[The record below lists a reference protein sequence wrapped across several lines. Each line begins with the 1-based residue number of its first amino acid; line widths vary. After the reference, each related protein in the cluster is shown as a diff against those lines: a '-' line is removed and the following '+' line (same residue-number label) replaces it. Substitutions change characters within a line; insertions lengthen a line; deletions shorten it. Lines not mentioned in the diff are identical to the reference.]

1 MTQTK
6 ERMQPEQ
13 RKGPQPFRLPLPPVA
28 RAKLRE
34 AGVYCQPRVFRE
46 YQTGAGRHVL
56 KGVESGGAVREFG
69 HYVVFCDS
77 EGQPLPWLQPI
88 QSIGANGLHAV
99 VIAPSLVSVEVF
111 RVQQTYDVL
120 IAKHELRGG
129 TPGQRL
135 RTWPEILFHGRQGAS
150 LAAKGCGGRGP
161 RPGGGRAHHAGVLHA
176 GGGTAGDPVSIRGG
190 GDGGDQGGGV
200 IIGCDRALYAHAT
213 RSRRRAR
220 ARSERRAET
229 SLLRVAVA
237 ESNSRRALTV
247 RYRVPWRAVLPAGKV
262 RPHWTGT
269 GVRAGFAVGG
279 LQQSGFNVA
288 SSTAQVRAT
297 PALMRAPP

>member
-1 MTQTK
+1 MTQTNG
-6 ERMQPEQ
+6 RMQPEQ

-28 RAKLRE
+28 RARLRE

-56 KGVESGGAVREFG
+56 KGVESGGAVRELG
-69 HYVVFCDS
+69 HYVVFCDP

-135 RTWPEILFHGRQGAS
+135 RTCRHDSLMADIPQAAAGAAS
-150 LAAKGCGGRGP
+150 KDAAKGCGGRG
-161 RPGGGRAHHAGVLHA
+161 
-176 GGGTAGDPVSIRGG
+176 S
-190 GDGGDQGGGV
+190 
-200 IIGCDRALYAHAT
+200 
-213 RSRRRAR
+213 RSA
-220 ARSERRAET
+220 A
-229 SLLRVAVA
+229 
-237 ESNSRRALTV
+237 
-247 RYRVPWRAVLPAGKV
+247 
-262 RPHWTGT
+262 
-269 GVRAGFAVGG
+269 
-279 LQQSGFNVA
+279 
-288 SSTAQVRAT
+288 
-297 PALMRAPP
+297 